1 MKLAPRLIASIAAG
15 LATVVLGAG
24 RLGAAPTSEPALPA
38 TVDLKA
44 AIGYALAN
52 NFAIRA
58 ARERIRQQEGVE
70 ITVRARQ
77 IPNVS

>member
-1 MKLAPRLIASIAAG
+1 MKVLVAGFVFAAAFGLAPAA
-15 LATVVLGAG
+15 LS
-24 RLGAAPTSEPALPA
+24 AAPSPEPPLPA